1 MIKFK
6 WIRYKNF
13 LSTGNHFTKIDLDN
27 SNTTLILGSNGSGK
41 STLLD
46 ALTFVLFNK
55 PYRKINKPQL
65 INSQNEKDCLVEI
78 EFEIGNTTWFIRRG
92 IKPTIFEIHRNGNVL
107 SQQADSKDDQRYLE
121 ETILKLNYKSF
132 TQLVIL
138 GSSNFVP
145 FMQLSAAHRREII
158 EDLLDIKI
166 FSSMNVVVKDKLKT
180 SADELR
186 NLENKKTISEEK
198 IRLQLEFIDKI
209 EKTGKEQI
217 ASKKERL
224 KLIKTQID
232 SCNTLLE
239 DLNLKIKEV
248 QNNSFESSSTEIKK
262 LNIQKGNFTSQLLS
276 LKKELE
282 FFENH
287 DSCPTCGQTIDSEF
301 KDSKIVDL
309 QSTAKETFMSSKKID
324 ELISLAEDKESQY
337 KKIQSDLTNLTKDI
351 EKVSSEVKFNQQKG
365 NEILKEIQELIQQI
379 ENKSDLHQKVKEL
392 ESETSALANEIDEKQ
407 SKVRYYEFLN
417 SLLKDGGVKTKI
429 IKKYLPLMNQQ
440 INKYLQLMDF
450 YINFNLDEE
459 FNEVIK
465 TPIHD
470 KFSYASFSEGEKMR
484 IDLALLFTWREIA
497 KMKNSMNTNLLIMD
511 EIFDSSLDGFGTDD
525 FLKIIK
531 YVVKDANIFVI
542 SHKSDVMDKFENT
555 IKFEKIKG
563 FSRPS

>member
-1 MIKFK
+1 MIKFN

-13 LSTGNHFTKIDLDN
+13 LSTGNQFTKIDLN
-27 SNTTLILGSNGSGK
+27 KTNTTLILGSNGSGK

-92 IKPTIFEIHRNGNVL
+92 IKPTIFEIYRNGNIL

-166 FSSMNVVVKDKLKT
+166 FSSMNIVVKDKVKT
-180 SADELR
+180 TADELR
-186 NLENKKTISEEK
+186 NLESKKTISEEK
-198 IRLQLEFIDKI
+198 IRLQLEFIDNI
-209 EKTGKEQI
+209 EKTGKQQI
-217 ASKKERL
+217 AFKKEKL
-224 KLIKTQID
+224 KAIKIQID
-232 SCNTLLE
+232 SCNVLLDE
-239 DLNLKIKEV
+239 LNEKIKEV
-248 QNNSFESSSTEIKK
+248 QNYSVDSASDEIKK
-262 LNIQKGNFTSQLLS
+262 LNIQKGNFTSQLS
-276 LKKELE
+276 HLKTELE

-287 DSCPTCGQTIDSEF
+287 DSCPTCGQTIDLEF
-301 KDSKIVDL
+301 KDSKILNL
-309 QSTAKETFMSSKKID
+309 QSTAKETFTYSKKID
-324 ELISLAEDKESQY
+324 ELISLAEEKENQY
-337 KKIQSDLTNLTKDI
+337 RKIQIELSNLTKDI
-351 EKVSSEVKFNQQKG
+351 EKISSEIKFNQQKG
-365 NEILKEIQELIQQI
+365 NEILKEMQELIQQI
-379 ENKSDLHQKVKEL
+379 ENKSELHEKIKEL
-392 ESETSALANEIDEKQ
+392 KFETSKLADEINEKQ
-407 SKVRYYEFLN
+407 SKVKYYEFLN

-459 FNEVIK
+459 FNEIVK

-525 FLKIIK
+525 FLKIIR

-555 IKFEKIKG
+555 IKFEKVKG

>member
-1 MIKFK
+1 MIKFN

-13 LSTGNHFTKIDLDN
+13 LSTGNQFTKIDLN
-27 SNTTLILGSNGSGK
+27 KTNTTLILGTNGSGK

-65 INSQNEKDCLVEI
+65 VNSQNEKDCLVEI
-78 EFEIGNTTWFIRRG
+78 EFTIGNINWRVKRG
-92 IKPTIFEIHRNGNVL
+92 IKPTVFEIYRNDTLL

-138 GSSNFVP
+138 GSSNFIP

-166 FSSMNVVVKDKLKT
+166 FSSMNGVVKDKLKLT
-180 SADELR
+180 FDEVK
-186 NLENKKTISEEK
+186 NLENKKELSQEK
-198 IRLQLEFIDKI
+198 IRLQIEFINNI
-209 EKTGKEQI
+209 ENTGKQQI
-217 ASKKERL
+217 ANKKEKL
-224 KLIKTQID
+224 KNIKVHID
-232 SCNTLLE
+232 SCNELLNE
-239 DLNLKIKEV
+239 LNLKLNEIK
-248 QNNSFESSSTEIKK
+248 NNPLESSSTEIKN
-262 LNIQKGNFTSQLLS
+262 LNMQKGNLTSQLQS
-276 LKKELE
+276 LKKELQ
-282 FFENH
+282 FFDNH
-287 DSCPTCGQTIDSEF
+287 DSCPTCGQTIDSQF
-301 KDSKIVDL
+301 KENKVEQL
-309 QSTAKETFMSSKKID
+309 KNTAKETFSNSKQID
-324 ELISLAEDKESQY
+324 EMIKLAEEKDAEF
-337 KKIQSDLTNLTKDI
+337 KKYQTEINNLIKDI
-351 EKVSSEVKFNQQKG
+351 EKISSELKFNQQKG

-379 ENKSDLHQKVKEL
+379 ENKSELHDKVKEL
-392 ESETSALANEIDEKQ
+392 EIQASQMANEINEKQ
-407 SKVRYYEFLN
+407 SKINYYDFLN
-417 SLLKDGGVKTKI
+417 SLLKDGGVKTRI

-440 INKYLQLMDF
+440 INRYLQLMDF

-465 TPIHD
+465 TPVHD

-525 FLKIIK
+525 FLKIIR